1 MEKKNKFGVK
11 NIVYIAVF
19 SILIAICSWISIPST
34 IPFTLQTFAIFLTIY
49 LLGGRYATISII
61 VYLLLGIIGVPV
73 FSNFGSGL
81 GVIFGPTG
89 GYLIGFIFI
98 SLIMWLDEALF
109 KNKFIFKIVA
119 SIIGLIICYAF
130 GTFWFQYIYLKGDET
145 FLAALS
151 ICVLPYIIPDII
163 KIAIA
168 LLLDER
174 LKKVLGLKNIELVE

>member
-1 MEKKNKFGVK
+1 MEKNNKFGVK

-34 IPFTLQTFAIFLTIY
+34 IPFTLQTFAVFLTIY
-49 LLGGRYATISII
+49 LLGGRDATISII

-73 FSNFGSGL
+73 FSNFGSGI
-81 GVIFGPTG
+81 GVIIGPTG

-98 SLIMWLDEALF
+98 SLIMWLIETIF
-109 KNKFIFKIVA
+109 KNKLVFKIIG
-119 SIIGLIICYAF
+119 SIIGLIVCYVF
-130 GTFWFQYIYLKGDET
+130 GTIWFQYIYLSGDTT
-145 FLAALS
+145 FLATLS

-174 LKKVLGLKNIELVE
+174 LKKILGLKNLELD